1 MRQEHGVNVETELL
15 LFLKGYSLALKKY
28 LCVRMRV
35 YVCACAC
42 SRACVL
48 AFVLAF
54 KLVCALIHR
63 RT

>member
-1 MRQEHGVNVETELL
+1 MRQEHGVNVESELL
-15 LFLKGYSLALKKY
+15 LFLKGYSLVLKKY

-35 YVCACAC
+35 YVCACVC
-42 SRACVL
+42 SRVCML

-54 KLVCALIHR
+54 MLVCTLIHM